1 VNIFEK
7 LRLGCGGVSDDAH
20 VEISSVTEQSQERQG
35 TDENEERGEERRPER
50 DPLRCGLVNSSE
62 EHE

>member
-20 VEISSVTEQSQERQG
+20 VEISSVTEKSQERRG
-35 TDENEERGEERRPER
+35 TDENEERGEET
-50 DPLRCGLVNSSE
+50 
-62 EHE
+62 